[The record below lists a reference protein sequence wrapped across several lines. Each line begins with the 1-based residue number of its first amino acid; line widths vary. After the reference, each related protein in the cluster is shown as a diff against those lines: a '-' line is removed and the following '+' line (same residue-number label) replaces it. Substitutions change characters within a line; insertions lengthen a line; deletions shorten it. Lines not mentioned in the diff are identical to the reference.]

1 MCAEHRTREPIPA
14 LQRDV
19 MHWRVEPRWAANS
32 SGREGFP
39 NANDRVGG
47 LRNRI
52 PDRVGKAFSIAELV
66 IVAAVIG
73 ILAALMV
80 PSLSSHAAEARKA
93 AAREDL
99 QLLRGAIE
107 LYAAR
112 HGGVP
117 PGYEG
122 NKRNNTP
129 TAERF
134 ENQMTVEDRCL
145 LYIPPNPFN
154 DLRRVRIIG
163 NGDGFPTQATGHD
176 GWIYQPATK
185 TIRVD
190 WPGNDLHGF
199 RYFDY

>member
-1 MCAEHRTREPIPA
+1 M
-14 LQRDV
+14 
-19 MHWRVEPRWAANS
+19 
-32 SGREGFP
+32 
-39 NANDRVGG
+39 
-47 LRNRI
+47 
-52 PDRVGKAFSIAELV
+52 GKAFSIAELV

-73 ILAALMV
+73 ILAALVM
-80 PSLSSHAAEARKA
+80 PSLHNHAMEAKEA

-112 HGGVP
+112 HAGVP

-122 NKRNNTP
+122 NKLNGVP

-134 ENQMTVEDRCL
+134 QSQTTVEDRCL
-145 LYIPPNPFN
+145 LLIPENPFN
-154 DLRRVRIIG
+154 NLNRVRIVG
-163 NGDGFPTQATGHD
+163 NEEAFPTEATGHD

-190 WPGNDLHGF
+190 WPGSDNHGD